1 MKKLIL
7 AVLLIMLS
15 AQVSFAAGSCTQ
27 RTSAYVNGATVL
39 QIACTGDASDGSIPA
54 IQIDMSNIGAGT
66 QYLYL
71 ISAYPTAGGT
81 APDAADVTVTMGGID
96 LLGGKGVNLIHAT
109 TRQDTFPYSAFMTSY
124 RFPVVSGQ
132 ITVAVANQATVS
144 ANYTIE
150 LVFVR

>member
-71 ISAYPTAGGT
+71 ISARRNG
-81 APDAADVTVTMGGID
+81 
-96 LLGGKGVNLIHAT
+96 
-109 TRQDTFPYSAFMTSY
+109 
-124 RFPVVSGQ
+124 SG
-132 ITVAVANQATVS
+132 
-144 ANYTIE
+144 
-150 LVFVR
+150 RR